1 MKIIKKNHNPKQ
13 MKVSICMITYGHQD
27 YIEQAINSVLNQKTN
42 FDIELIVANDNSPD
56 NTNEIVQRIITS
68 HPKGNKILYLNN
80 SINLGIMPNF
90 VQALKKCSG
99 KYIALCEGDD
109 YWTNENKLQ
118 QQVDFLDKN
127 EKFAICYHAVS
138 IDENNEIK
146 QDIITKRTNKETTI
160 LDLAKG
166 NFMHTCS
173 VVYRNYLFAEFP
185 NYFTQSP
192 IGDYYLHMLNARF
205 GKIYFFEENMANYRV
220 HDSSYW
226 SSKKQAEREII
237 WVTFIKNILPDFDLK
252 IQKILL
258 KQIYKIEKKT
268 MSFSQKNSCF
278 LKNIFN

>member
-1 MKIIKKNHNPKQ
+1 MKLS
-13 MKVSICMITYGHQD
+13 VVMITYNHGL
-27 YIEQAINSVLNQKTN
+27 YLKKAIESILNQITN
-42 FDIELIVANDNSPD
+42 FDFELIVSSDASPD
-56 NTNEIVQRIITS
+56 NTDSVVESIINK
-68 HPKGNKILYLNN
+68 HPKGNFIKYTSHQKNI
-80 SINLGIMPNF
+80 GVMPNF
-90 VQALKKCSG
+90 YYALKQATG
-99 KYIALCEGDD
+99 QYVALCEGDD

-118 QQVDFLDKN
+118 IQVDFLEKN

-146 QDIITKRTNKETTI
+146 HDTITKNTNKETTI

-205 GKIYFFEENMANYRV
+205 GNIYFFEENMANYRV

-237 WVTFIKNILPDFDLK
+237 WVTFLKNILPDFDLK

-268 MSFSQKNSCF
+268 MSFSQKTSYF
-278 LKNIFN
+278 LKTLFN